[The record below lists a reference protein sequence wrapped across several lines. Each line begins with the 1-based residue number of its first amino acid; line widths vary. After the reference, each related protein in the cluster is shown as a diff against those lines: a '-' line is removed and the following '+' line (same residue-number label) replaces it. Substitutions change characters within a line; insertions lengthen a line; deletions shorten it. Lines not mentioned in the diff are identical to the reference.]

1 MYRTRKPETSLLSRA
16 MVRLPA
22 FSPIA
27 SARTRRNCRKPFLF
41 MHLLHNLRTPPGW
54 GRHPRA
60 SSPDFSLL
68 NAIPFRIRSYE
79 KTARN
84 PFGIRTYETQHLKSF
99 RIRTYKKNGGG
110 GRVPMLNTP
119 TPSGTATPVSL
130 LPDFSVLLFTG
141 HRSRNPSRVLYA
153 RLRERRSPRPGRSV
167 SAPSFS
173 VLRFLTFNLRP
184 LALSPSKGQ
193 SFASPRTSTHPPP
206 IYGIIPPR
214 RRAARNS
221 SRPQGG
227 FSD

>member
-1 MYRTRKPETSLLSRA
+1 MD
-16 MVRLPA
+16 RLPA
-22 FSPIA
+22 FSPAA
-27 SARTRRNCRKPFLF
+27 SARTRRNRRKPFLF

-119 TPSGTATPVSL
+119 TPSGTATPLSPPGFFGPSL
-130 LPDFSVLLFTG
+130 
-141 HRSRNPSRVLYA
+141 HRSPVAEHQPRPLCPSPGTA
-153 RLRERRSPRPGRSV
+153 FTPTGSKRLCAIFFRSPLSNLQPSTACPESVEGSIIRLPENFYPPASNLRHNPAAQTRRTQLITPPGRI
-167 SAPSFS
+167 
-173 VLRFLTFNLRP
+173 
-184 LALSPSKGQ
+184 Q
-193 SFASPRTSTHPPP
+193 
-206 IYGIIPPR
+206 
-214 RRAARNS
+214 
-221 SRPQGG
+221 
-227 FSD
+227 